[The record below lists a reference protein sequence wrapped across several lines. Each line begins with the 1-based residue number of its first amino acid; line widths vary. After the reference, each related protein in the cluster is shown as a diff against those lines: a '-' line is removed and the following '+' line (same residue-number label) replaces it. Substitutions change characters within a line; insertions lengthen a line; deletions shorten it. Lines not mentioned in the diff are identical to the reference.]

1 MNDELNGSAPMTHWL
16 VGGAALIWNLFGFMV
31 YLMTV
36 RATPEQMAQQY
47 SAAEIAFMDAV
58 PVWAT
63 SANAIAVTT
72 GVLACVL
79 LLLRNSLALAPFVR
93 FRVSRSDPPGDCGD
107 PCSSL
112 PTPPREKGS
121 FRSFL
126 GHRFHDVLGLWVKV
140 HRVFTGGP

>member
-1 MNDELNGSAPMTHWL
+1 MTHWL
-16 VGGAALIWNLFGFMV
+16 VAGAALIWNLFGFMI

-47 SAAEIAFMDAV
+47 TAAEIAFMDAV

-79 LLLRNSLALAPFVR
+79 LLLRKSLALPLFVASLVALLVQDLYS
-93 FRVSRSDPPGDCGD
+93 FVLKDVVSVFGMVPAYIQG
-107 PCSSL
+107 
-112 PTPPREKGS
+112 T
-121 FRSFL
+121 
-126 GHRFHDVLGLWVKV
+126 VLIIAIALVFYARGAKSRGLLS
-140 HRVFTGGP
+140 

>member
-1 MNDELNGSAPMTHWL
+1 MNDELNGGTSMTHWL
-16 VGGAALIWNLFGFMV
+16 IGGAALIWNLFGFMI

-79 LLLRNSLALAPFVR
+79 LLLRNSLALPLFVA
-93 FRVSRSDPPGDCGD
+93 
-107 PCSSL
+107 SL
-112 PTPPREKGS
+112 VALLVQDLYS
-121 FRSFL
+121 FVL
-126 GHRFHDVLGLWVKV
+126 EDVVAVFGMVPAYIQGTVLVIAIALVFYAHGAKKRGLLS
-140 HRVFTGGP
+140 